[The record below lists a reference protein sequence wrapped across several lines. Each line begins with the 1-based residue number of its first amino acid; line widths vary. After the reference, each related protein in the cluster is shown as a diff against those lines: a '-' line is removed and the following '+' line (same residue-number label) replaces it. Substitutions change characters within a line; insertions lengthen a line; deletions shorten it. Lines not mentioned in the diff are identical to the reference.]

1 MRHIWSCENLQSM
14 IYLSNNTMTSL
25 LALIMWA
32 VITGNTVIEYG
43 KQPLDIWLVKEV
55 SMQEVEQPLFEWWS
69 SWYDYSLNI
78 NWENVVWT
86 RTHDVCAL
94 RIYERYKKYKVCTD
108 EKCIVCK
115 QTDYG
120 PQRQDRVIDL
130 SSHAFK
136 QLAPLS
142 KWVARVKVYLVK

>member
-1 MRHIWSCENLQSM
+1 MLGI
-14 IYLSNNTMTSL
+14 L
-25 LALIMWA
+25 LASMLGSMDM
-32 VITGNTVIEYG
+32 
-43 KQPLDIWLVKEV
+43 KPLDYDFNYNQVEEV
-55 SMQEVEQPLFEWWS
+55 STQEVEQPLYEWWA

-115 QTDYG
+115 QTDYW
-120 PQRQDRVIDL
+120 PKREDRVIDL

-136 QLAPLS
+136 QLAPLR
-142 KWVARVKVYLVK
+142 KWVIRVKIYLVK

>member
-1 MRHIWSCENLQSM
+1 M
-14 IYLSNNTMTSL
+14 L
-25 LALIMWA
+25 LELILWA
-32 VITGNTVIEYG
+32 VLSGQVIVKYG
-43 KQPLDIWLVKEV
+43 QQPIDEGLLEEV
-55 SMQEVEQPLFEWWS
+55 STQEVEQPLFEWWS

-115 QTDYG
+115 QTDYW
-120 PQRQDRVIDL
+120 PKREDRVIDL

-136 QLAPLS
+136 QLAPLR
-142 KWVARVKVYLVK
+142 KWVIRVKIYLVK

>member
-1 MRHIWSCENLQSM
+1 MLGI
-14 IYLSNNTMTSL
+14 L
-25 LALIMWA
+25 LATMLGSID
-32 VITGNTVIEYG
+32 T
-43 KQPLDIWLVKEV
+43 KPLDYDFNYSQVEQV
-55 SMQEVEQPLFEWWS
+55 STQEIEQPLFEWWS
-69 SWYDYSLNI
+69 SWYDYSI
-78 NWENVVWT
+78 NVNGVRKIWT
-86 RTHDVCAL
+86 KDHDVCAL
-94 RIYERYKKYKVCTD
+94 RIYERYKNYKVCTD

-115 QTDYG
+115 QTDYW

>member
-1 MRHIWSCENLQSM
+1 MLGI
-14 IYLSNNTMTSL
+14 L
-25 LALIMWA
+25 LASMLGSMDM
-32 VITGNTVIEYG
+32 
-43 KQPLDIWLVKEV
+43 KPLDYDFNYNQVEEV
-55 SMQEVEQPLFEWWS
+55 STQEVEQPLFEWWS

-115 QTDYG
+115 QTDYW
-120 PQRQDRVIDL
+120 PKREDRVIDL

-136 QLAPLS
+136 QLAPLR
-142 KWVARVKVYLVK
+142 KWVIRVKIYLVK